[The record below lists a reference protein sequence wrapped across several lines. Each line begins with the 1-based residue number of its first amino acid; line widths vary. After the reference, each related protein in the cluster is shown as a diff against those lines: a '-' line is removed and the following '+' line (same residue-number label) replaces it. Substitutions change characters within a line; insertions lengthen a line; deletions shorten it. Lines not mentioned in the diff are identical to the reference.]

1 MNVFML
7 GLRVTESSIESDGK
21 TNVIAECLPN
31 SEKRVATTV
40 QLIQKSDH
48 YVGKLLNSLSEGQT
62 ILAIGPTKETPD
74 RVLQMMPMLIVTK
87 ENFDDLL
94 ALNLFMATGGLGP
107 KTEEVEFGDNTV
119 TNRSIA
125 WKKEE
130 EQNANWFKLTA
141 WGELSKQL
149 SELAPG
155 TPTIAVGKV
164 SCSEKDDKQYLNYNV
179 DKILYLPKGTKAA
192 PKKAADPDKG
202 RVASA
207 AIGSVEFSL

>member
-74 RVLQMMPMLIVTK
+74 RVLQMMPH
-87 ENFDDLL
+87 
-94 ALNLFMATGGLGP
+94 
-107 KTEEVEFGDNTV
+107 
-119 TNRSIA
+119 
-125 WKKEE
+125 
-130 EQNANWFKLTA
+130 
-141 WGELSKQL
+141 
-149 SELAPG
+149 
-155 TPTIAVGKV
+155 
-164 SCSEKDDKQYLNYNV
+164 
-179 DKILYLPKGTKAA
+179 
-192 PKKAADPDKG
+192 ADCH
-202 RVASA
+202 
-207 AIGSVEFSL
+207 